1 MFKNSIEMNLNY
13 WQRKFVLRFIPKCC
27 YKKRWLHRGL
37 RGSMSDFYFLILF
50 IDSNFNLSLLVK
62 YHCYKKYLRKSR
74 KKAKKF

>member
-1 MFKNSIEMNLNY
+1 MFKNSVEMNLNY

-37 RGSMSDFYFLILF
+37 RCSMSDFYLLIIF
-50 IDSNFNLSLLVK
+50 IDSNFNPLPLVN

-74 KKAKKF
+74 KKAKK

>member
-27 YKKRWLHRGL
+27 HKKRWLHRGL
-37 RGSMSDFYFLILF
+37 RGSMIDFCFLTLF
-50 IDSNFNLSLLVK
+50 IDSNFNPLPLGM

>member
-27 YKKRWLHRGL
+27 YKKHFLHRGL
-37 RGSMSDFYFLILF
+37 RCSMSDFYLLIIF
-50 IDSNFNLSLLVK
+50 SDSNFNPSLLVK

-74 KKAKKF
+74 KKAKK